1 MARFGS
7 AVVVA
12 DTSGDQ
18 ETFINALLAA
28 LDPANIEAAGLSPA
42 DLAWQLA
49 ELLGSQRGTAPAFG
63 VAITISGGYLLLLH
77 GAVRALVSGADG
89 EVKLTGRSAL
99 TWVDK
104 VVSEPVNSI
113 SITLAENGTVD
124 ADPRSDLR
132 GGVVSGG
139 GLILTPA
146 TSEPRDKPA
155 VAMIKVTAPVAAVTE
170 LSPEPAP
177 EPAPELS
184 PEPATGVVPVLAA
197 PVQVPAPPPAVDP
210 ATTVDLPTP
219 PNRRTSVDE
228 TAAVEPVDAALVSDE
243 GAITPLDRSYVLG
256 RNPHSDESVARG
268 TASPVVVKDPD
279 NLISRVQAYVLVGP
293 DGVTVRDASS
303 SNGTYLA
310 APGATDWVRLGNE
323 PAPLPV
329 GWSIRM
335 GRRVFT
341 HLAKS

>member
-1 MARFGS
+1 
-7 AVVVA
+7 
-12 DTSGDQ
+12 
-18 ETFINALLAA
+18 
-28 LDPANIEAAGLSPA
+28 
-42 DLAWQLA
+42 
-49 ELLGSQRGTAPAFG
+49 
-63 VAITISGGYLLLLH
+63 
-77 GAVRALVSGADG
+77 
-89 EVKLTGRSAL
+89 
-99 TWVDK
+99 
-104 VVSEPVNSI
+104 
-113 SITLAENGTVD
+113 
-124 ADPRSDLR
+124 
-132 GGVVSGG
+132 
-139 GLILTPA
+139 
-146 TSEPRDKPA
+146 
-155 VAMIKVTAPVAAVTE
+155 
-170 LSPEPAP
+170 
-177 EPAPELS
+177 
-184 PEPATGVVPVLAA
+184 
-197 PVQVPAPPPAVDP
+197 VQVPAPPPAVDP